1 MYLEYILLI
10 FDYFKTL
17 TKRIF
22 IFEWVLPLVV
32 TLTILI
38 LNCKLE
44 FSAYNTFK
52 DNSINILGVLL
63 GFSIAII
70 TIITTGSGQNLENI
84 KKKITGFKINKNA
97 LTLYDLILINF
108 TYSVIVEIF
117 IIVSCLTMPLI
128 SSVVSLSNNTK
139 IAFYSVLVFSV
150 LHILLLTLRNLTD
163 FYFIVTK
170 K

>member
-1 MYLEYILLI
+1 MYIEYLLLI

-17 TKRIF
+17 TKRVLL
-22 IFEWVLPLVV
+22 FEWILPLVI
-32 TLTILI
+32 TFCILL
-38 LNCKLE
+38 LNYNYE
-44 FSAYNTFK
+44 FSAYKTFK

-70 TIITTGSGQNLENI
+70 TIITTGSGKNLENI
-84 KKKITGFKINKNA
+84 KKKTTKFKINQNV

-108 TYSVIVEIF
+108 TYSVIVEIL
-117 IIVSCLTMPLI
+117 IIISCLTMPLI
-128 SSVVSLSNNTK
+128 ASCLTLSNGIK
-139 IAFYSVLVFSV
+139 ITLYSILVFSV
-150 LHILLLTLRNLTD
+150 LHILFLTLRNLTD